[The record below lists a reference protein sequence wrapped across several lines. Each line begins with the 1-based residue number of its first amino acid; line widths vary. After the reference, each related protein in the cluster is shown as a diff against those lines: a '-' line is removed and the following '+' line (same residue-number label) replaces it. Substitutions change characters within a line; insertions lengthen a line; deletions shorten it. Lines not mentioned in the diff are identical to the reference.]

1 MLMATAAE
9 SRLTD
14 YQGERRDGLT
24 EFARRLTSQVTEE
37 GYDARSTHPLKG
49 ANWNCCAH
57 VRSGGDAITRGGG
70 VKPHPVSNSS
80 AREANM
86 KLSLPDIS
94 IRPCL
99 LALASVLILPMPAS
113 YADTVLT
120 AVLSAP
126 LEMNPNDNSPGTGTA
141 VVTLEPGDMMRV
153 QVTFSGLMSGTT
165 ASHIHCCLP
174 APFQNAN
181 EPVGT
186 TIPTFPG
193 FPLGVTSGTYD
204 RIFDLTAN
212 STYNLVNMPPGNAGN
227 SFLGTTAATA
237 EPVFVAALLAGETYL
252 NIHTMMF
259 PAGEIRGLLAVPG
272 PVVGAGLPGL
282 IAACGGLLGWWRRRQ
297 KIA

>member
-1 MLMATAAE
+1 
-9 SRLTD
+9 
-14 YQGERRDGLT
+14 
-24 EFARRLTSQVTEE
+24 
-37 GYDARSTHPLKG
+37 
-49 ANWNCCAH
+49 
-57 VRSGGDAITRGGG
+57 
-70 VKPHPVSNSS
+70 
-80 AREANM
+80 
-86 KLSLPDIS
+86 
-94 IRPCL
+94 
-99 LALASVLILPMPAS
+99 MPAS

-212 STYNLVNMPPGNAGN
+212 STYNLVNMPPGNTGH
-227 SFLGTTAATA
+227 SFLGTSAATA

-252 NIHTMMF
+252 NIHSTAF
-259 PAGEIRGLLAVPG
+259 PGGEIRGFLAVPG
-272 PVVGAGLPGL
+272 PIAGAGLPGL
-282 IAACGGLLGWWRRRQ
+282 ILASGGLLAWWRRRK

>member
-1 MLMATAAE
+1 
-9 SRLTD
+9 
-14 YQGERRDGLT
+14 
-24 EFARRLTSQVTEE
+24 
-37 GYDARSTHPLKG
+37 
-49 ANWNCCAH
+49 
-57 VRSGGDAITRGGG
+57 
-70 VKPHPVSNSS
+70 
-80 AREANM
+80 M

-94 IRPCL
+94 VRPCL

-126 LEMNPNDNSPGTGTA
+126 LEMNPSDNSPGTGTA

-153 QVTFSGLMSGTT
+153 QVTFSGLTSGTT

-204 RIFDLTAN
+204 RTFDLTAD
-212 STYNLVNMPPGNAGN
+212 STYNLVNMPLGNVGN
-227 SFLGTTAATA
+227 SFLGTSAATA

-252 NIHTMMF
+252 NIHTSMF
-259 PAGEIRGLLAVPG
+259 PTGEIRGLLAVPG
-272 PVVGAGLPGL
+272 PIVGAGLPGMIL
-282 IAACGGLLGWWRRRQ
+282 AGAGLLGWWRRRQ
-297 KIA
+297 KDA